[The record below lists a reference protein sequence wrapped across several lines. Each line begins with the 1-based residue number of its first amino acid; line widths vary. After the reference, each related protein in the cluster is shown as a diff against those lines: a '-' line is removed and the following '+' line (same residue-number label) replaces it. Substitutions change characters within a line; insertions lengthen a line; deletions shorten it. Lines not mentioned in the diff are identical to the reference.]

1 MMRSVPCETM
11 SASGTSPGRFQN
23 KENCNPIAIG
33 IREIH
38 LLHSCLSTHRIQRL
52 AWVLREPT
60 VIEGENCARRAT
72 REKRRDQN
80 RVQKKGDLIC
90 WSRKEGYQTW
100 KGFLEEVAFMLGLE
114 EARKCGFFNM
124 GEKEVVCQLCW
135 QVKGCQTHSW
145 GQCGGHHLFIPG

>member
-38 LLHSCLSTHRIQRL
+38 LLHSCLSTHRIQWL

-60 VIEGENCARRAT
+60 VTEGESCVPGELPERSGGTRTEFRR
-72 REKRRDQN
+72 RE
-80 RVQKKGDLIC
+80 
-90 WSRKEGYQTW
+90 T
-100 KGFLEEVAFMLGLE
+100 
-114 EARKCGFFNM
+114 
-124 GEKEVVCQLCW
+124 
-135 QVKGCQTHSW
+135 
-145 GQCGGHHLFIPG
+145 